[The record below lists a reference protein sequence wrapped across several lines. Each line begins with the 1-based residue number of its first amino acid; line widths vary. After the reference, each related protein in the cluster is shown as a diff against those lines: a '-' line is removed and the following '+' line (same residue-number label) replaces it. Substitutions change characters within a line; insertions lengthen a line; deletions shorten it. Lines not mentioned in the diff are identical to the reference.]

1 MFSSSDLQQINKKGL
16 DIDTVNYQI
25 TCFEKGFP
33 FLKIVSAASTSKGI
47 LKFSKTEE
55 QNWVRIYEENISR
68 FIIVKFVPA
77 SGAASRMFKSLIELL
92 SAGQNPDK
100 SILSDNKLD
109 SQQEEIFSR
118 ISFFAFIED
127 LRSVLLK
134 EGFELDQLLK
144 ERRYIPIARYIL
156 KAPGLNYENLPKAL
170 IKFHSYPGFSRTSF
184 EEHLVDAASFAVD
197 KNGVANL
204 HYTISPEHE
213 PLFIQKLKDVI
224 SYYEKTYNV
233 KFNIDFSF
241 QKPSTD
247 TIAVDMNNKPFRLS
261 DQSFFF
267 RPGGH
272 GALIDNLN
280 ELDSD
285 LVFISNIDNVAP
297 ERTKEIIVLYKKVL
311 GGVLIHYEQK
321 ISNYLKQLNA
331 SRESTVELISEL
343 QDFFEADLNIHN
355 EMAGSYTQEELIAYF
370 RKKLNRPIRVCGMV
384 RNVGE
389 PGGGPFFARNE
400 DGTTSLQIVE
410 SSQIDM
416 EVPENRMIFGNA
428 SHFNPVDLVCKL
440 TDYKGNKFDLLQ
452 FRDMN
457 TGFISKKSKDGSDL
471 KALELP
477 GLWNGAMSDWNT
489 FFVEVPITTFNPVKT
504 LNDLL
509 RPQHQ

>member
-1 MFSSSDLQQINKKGL
+1 MFSSSELQQISKKGL
-16 DIDTVNYQI
+16 DIETVNYQLS
-25 TCFEKGFP
+25 CFERGFP
-33 FLKIVSAASTSKGI
+33 FLKIVRTASISKGI
-47 LKFSKTEE
+47 LKFSETEE

-68 FIIVKFVPA
+68 FKVVKFVPA

-92 SAGQNPDK
+92 SAGQNPDE
-100 SILSDNKLD
+100 STATDNKLD
-109 SQQEEIFSR
+109 PQQAEIFSR

-127 LRSVLLK
+127 LRSVLSE
-134 EGFELDQLLK
+134 EGLGLDKLLK
-144 ERRYIPIARYIL
+144 EEHYSTIAQAIL
-156 KAPGLNYENLPKAL
+156 KSSGLNYENLPKAL
-170 IKFHSYPGFSRTSF
+170 IKFHSYPGFSRTSL
-184 EEHLVDAASFAVD
+184 EEHLVDAAMFAVD
-197 KNGVANL
+197 KDGVANL

-213 PLFIQKLKDVI
+213 ILFKQKLRDVI
-224 SYYEKTYNV
+224 SQYEKIYKV

-247 TIAVDMNNKPFRLS
+247 TIAVDMDNKPFRLS
-261 DQSFFF
+261 DQSLFF

-285 LVFISNIDNVAP
+285 LVFINNIDNIAP
-297 ERTKEIIVLYKKVL
+297 ERTKGIIIHYKKLL

-321 ISNYLKQLNA
+321 IFEYLKQLDA
-331 SRESTVELISEL
+331 IGEPIAELI
-343 QDFFEADLNIHN
+343 QDIKGFFDTDLNIHN
-355 EMAGSYTQEELIAYF
+355 EMQESYDQEELIEYY

-389 PGGGPFFARNE
+389 PGGGPFFARNA

-410 SSQIDM
+410 SSQIDL
-416 EVPENRMIFGNA
+416 EVSENKIIFENA

-440 TDYKGNKFDLLQ
+440 TDYKGRKFDLLE
-452 FRDMN
+452 FRDMQ
-457 TGFISKKSKDGSDL
+457 TGFISKKSKDGRDL

-489 FFVEVPITTFNPVKT
+489 FFVEVPIATFNPVKT
-504 LNDLL
+504 INDLL
-509 RPQHQ
+509 RPEHQ